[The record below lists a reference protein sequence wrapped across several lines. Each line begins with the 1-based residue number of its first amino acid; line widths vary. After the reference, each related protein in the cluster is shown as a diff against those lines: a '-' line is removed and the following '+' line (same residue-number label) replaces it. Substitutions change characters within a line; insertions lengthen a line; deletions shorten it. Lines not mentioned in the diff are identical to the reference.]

1 MTEYKK
7 SYGSQT
13 IFFGR
18 SNLWLLFFFVGFVF
32 VLEMSRFFFFLSF
45 FLVHLPPEHFY
56 WFVQFVIYDPQGL
69 FFVTYMY
76 FYIEMRETRDDAK
89 NFLTRV
95 FSREKRV
102 TSSRVFRDLNFKNP

>member
-1 MTEYKK
+1 MVRRLF
-7 SYGSQT
+7 SLGDPICDCCS
-13 IFFGR
+13 
-18 SNLWLLFFFVGFVF
+18 SLLVLWICFRNFPFL
-32 VLEMSRFFFFLSF
+32 FLSF

-56 WFVQFVIYDPQGL
+56 WFVQFDIYDPQGL
-69 FFVTYMY
+69 FFFVTYMY
-76 FYIEMRETRDDAK
+76 FYIEMREIRDDAK